1 MLSEEKLIMTSS
13 PHIKTED
20 DTRSIMLD
28 VIIALTFPLIMAIYF
43 FGWRSL
49 TLTLTAVASC
59 IAFEWL
65 YRYFMKKPSS
75 IGDLSAIVT
84 GMLIAFNLP
93 VTTPMWIPVVGSFFA
108 IVIVKQLYGG
118 LGKNFMNPA
127 LGARAFLLSWPAL
140 ISLWVKAKPLADSSF
155 PLLKSISREA
165 LSPDVIAAATP
176 LAKMKQGFL
185 PSTPMPSVDGDIVST
200 LRDMAVGNIAGCI
213 GEVSAIVLIAAGIYL
228 IVRKVITPHIPLA
241 YISTVAVLTY
251 LFPRGGNDPLQ
262 WMLFSLTSG
271 GLMLGAVFMA
281 TDYVTS
287 PVSKTGRIIYGIGCG
302 LLTVLI
308 RYFGAYPEGVS
319 FAILIMNV
327 CVWAIEKISRPGR
340 FGVKRFKKAGDTK

>member
-1 MLSEEKLIMTSS
+1 M
-13 PHIKTED
+13 
-20 DTRSIMLD
+20 
-28 VIIALTFPLIMAIYF
+28 
-43 FGWRSL
+43 
-49 TLTLTAVASC
+49 
-59 IAFEWL
+59 
-65 YRYFMKKPSS
+65 
-75 IGDLSAIVT
+75 
-84 GMLIAFNLP
+84 
-93 VTTPMWIPVVGSFFA
+93 
-108 IVIVKQLYGG
+108 
-118 LGKNFMNPA
+118 
-127 LGARAFLLSWPAL
+127 
-140 ISLWVKAKPLADSSF
+140 
-155 PLLKSISREA
+155 
-165 LSPDVIAAATP
+165 
-176 LAKMKQGFL
+176 
-185 PSTPMPSVDGDIVST
+185 
-200 LRDMAVGNIAGCI
+200 
-213 GEVSAIVLIAAGIYL
+213 LIAAGIYL